1 MNEHIS
7 IDEYRYTNQKV
18 SKYGN
23 RKTMY
28 KGEMYDSKKE
38 ADYAQTLDLMTK
50 ARDAATRVQSYE
62 RQVPYPIFVRE
73 KKICTYLADFVVMY
87 ADGGVEVVD
96 VKGVKTD
103 VYKLKKKLVEALY
116 DIQIMEI

>member
-1 MNEHIS
+1 MS
-7 IDEYRYTNQKV
+7 VDDYRSTNQKG

-23 RKTMY
+23 RKTLY

-50 ARDAATRVQSYE
+50 ARDARARVQSYG

-73 KKICTYLADFVVMY
+73 KKICTYLADFVVTY
-87 ADGGVEVVD
+87 ADGSVEVVD

-116 DIQIMEI
+116 NIQILEI